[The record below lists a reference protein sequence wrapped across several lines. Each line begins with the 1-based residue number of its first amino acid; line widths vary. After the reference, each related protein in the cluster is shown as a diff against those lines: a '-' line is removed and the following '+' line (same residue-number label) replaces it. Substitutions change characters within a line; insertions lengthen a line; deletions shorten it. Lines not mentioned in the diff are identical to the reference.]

1 MRTWED
7 IREKQ
12 TAIPKEELSLI
23 DTLSFLQAQRIKQG
37 ISQTE
42 FAKRINMTQ
51 PHLAKIEN
59 LDSTPTLA
67 TLNKYA
73 KGLGLEIKLSITP
86 LELSK

>member
-1 MRTWED
+1 MKTWKQ
-7 IREKQ
+7 IRVNQ

-23 DTLSFLQAQRIKQG
+23 DTLSFLQARRIKQG

-42 FAKRINMTQ
+42 LAKRINMMQ
-51 PHLAKIEN
+51 PQLAKIEN

-73 KGLGLEIKLSITP
+73 KGLGLEIKLSVTP